1 MKKFCYITIVAIA
14 LASSP
19 ATAVSAQEKSKAE
32 FSVGADVVSSY
43 VWRGVYQSGASV
55 QPSLGLECGGF
66 SIGAW
71 GSTTLDTGDFK
82 ELDLSI
88 GYGVGGFSVGLTD
101 YWWAGEGA
109 SFYKGYMDSHLF
121 EATLGYDFGEKT
133 GFPLSLSWSTFLGG
147 NLDRDALGKRQY
159 SSYFEAAYAFTVGSV
174 DMTAS
179 IGVAPWESPAW
190 LVPPVDTSYKNG
202 FHVSSIALGASKSVK
217 ISDEY
222 SIGLFANLIASPARD
237 NAHLV
242 VGISF

>member
-19 ATAVSAQEKSKAE
+19 AVSVSAQEKPKAE
-32 FSVGADVVSSY
+32 FSVGADLVSTY
-43 VWRGVYQSGASV
+43 VWRGVYQSGASL
-55 QPSLGLECGGF
+55 QPSLGLEYCGL

-71 GSTTLDTGDFK
+71 GSTTLGSDGFK

-88 GYGVGGFSVGLTD
+88 GYGVGGFSVGLAD

-109 SFYKGYMDSHLF
+109 KFYKGYMDSHVL

-133 GFPLSLSWSTFLGG
+133 GFPLSLSWSTFVGG
-147 NLDRDALGKRQY
+147 NLDRDLTGKRQY
-159 SSYFEAAYAFTVGSV
+159 SSYFEAAYAFSVGSV

-179 IGVAPWESPAW
+179 VGVAPWDSPAW
-190 LVPPVDTSYKNG
+190 LVPPGDAPFKSG
-202 FHVSSIALGASKSVK
+202 FQVSSLALGASKSVK

-222 SIGLFANLIASPARD
+222 SVGLFANLIASPARD
-237 NAHLV
+237 NAYLV
-242 VGISF
+242 IGVTF